1 MSTNSLFNN
10 IRVKDKKFCK
20 TLVNAMETSKENN
33 GKQVVFSKKIENLDS
48 EKIKTIF
55 GEKGDRI

>member
-1 MSTNSLFNN
+1 
-10 IRVKDKKFCK
+10 
-20 TLVNAMETSKENN
+20 METSKENN